1 MGRNTP
7 YVVKVEIML
16 LNAIS
21 VLVDQ
26 GFTIEEVISELGI
39 DKDFAD
45 HFELIKTYK
54 VKEDRF
60 TKLYNAEDRSQEE
73 QEELE
78 QLMED
83 QE

>member
-26 GFTIEEVISELGI
+26 GFTIEEVIMELGI

-45 HFELIKTYK
+45 HFELIKTYNK
-54 VKEDRF
+54 GVR
-60 TKLYNAEDRSQEE
+60 
-73 QEELE
+73 
-78 QLMED
+78 
-83 QE
+83 